1 MPKSKSSIR
10 AAVLPV
16 EEIILTV
23 RGERVIL
30 DHHLAVLYGVTTK
43 ALNQA
48 VKRNPGRFPAD
59 FVFLLT
65 FQEVTDLRSQS
76 VTSSARRNRSQF
88 VTGFEKHR
96 NPRFLLYAFTEH
108 GALMAANVLRSQ
120 RAVEM
125 SLFVVRAFVRLR
137 RSAAGRTDLSR
148 RLDELEKKY
157 AAQFRVVFEAI
168 RALME
173 PPEKARRSIGFRVEE
188 GRPVYRLRRQRR

>member
-96 NPRFLLYAFTEH
+96 NPRFLPYAFTEH

-137 RSAAGRTDLSR
+137 DMARNHVAWAAKLDALERKVKGHDTDLEQVFAALRALIAPGRKSR
-148 RLDELEKKY
+148 R
-157 AAQFRVVFEAI
+157 Q
-168 RALME
+168 
-173 PPEKARRSIGFRVEE
+173 IGFR
-188 GRPVYRLRRQRR
+188 L